1 MSGEP
6 EGDVHRLLDMVV
18 EEVSLVDR
26 AANQRRFLVVKRD
39 SMAKT
44 KDDETLEDAEK
55 AEGEENTAEL
65 DGALQAAVTA
75 LESLSAIV
83 ELLSAGASPDGSRLA
98 TLASELR
105 QVAEQIG
112 NEGAEEPAEAEPT
125 EAANEESEPAP
136 AAAEKGKKP
145 AEADEDD
152 EEKPRKARAK
162 GEPASKA
169 RPPKK
174 PAPKPAG
181 KDDEDSEPASKSSSL
196 EQALEKLTDSVCKLT
211 ETVQHQQERLGR
223 VEKQFGMPNSSQAPE
238 TPVSKTKSDDSVGW
252 PLDLNKPL
260 DRESVDKS
268 LSFHDL

>member
-6 EGDVHRLLDMVV
+6 EGGVHRLLDMVV

-44 KDDETLEDAEK
+44 KDEEKPEDTEK
-55 AEGEENTAEL
+55 ADDDAAAGEI
-65 DGALQAAVTA
+65 DGALQAAITA

-83 ELLSAGASPDGSRLA
+83 ELLSAGGSADDPRLA
-98 TLASELR
+98 TLATELR
-105 QVAEQIG
+105 QVTEQMLSQG
-112 NEGAEEPAEAEPT
+112 EDEPT
-125 EAANEESEPAP
+125 EVEGTDDADAEPAP
-136 AAAEKGKKP
+136 AAADKGKKP
-145 AEADEDD
+145 AGADE
-152 EEKPRKARAK
+152 EEGGKPPKARVKAD
-162 GEPASKA
+162 ATSKA
-169 RPPKK
+169 RPAKK
-174 PAPKPAG
+174 PAPKPAT
-181 KDDEDSEPASKSSSL
+181 EDGEDAEPASKSSPL

-211 ETVQHQQERLGR
+211 ETVQQQQERLGR

-238 TPVSKTKSDDSVGW
+238 TPVSKTKTDDCVGW